1 MIRLKRV
8 YEQPAQDDGTRIL
21 VERLWPRGLTKE
33 SAKIDY
39 WFKDIA
45 PSPELR
51 KWYAHDIARWEE
63 FTERY
68 RLELRN
74 NPKVVRLQQVIK
86 EKGLVTFVLAA
97 RDIDHSSARLL
108 RDYLL
113 EADDVN
119 NRI

>member
-1 MIRLKRV
+1 MVHMIRLKRV

-51 KWYAHDIARWEE
+51 KWYSHDIARWEE

-68 RLELRN
+68 ALELQQ
-74 NPKVVRLQQVIK
+74 NPEIDRLQQLIL
-86 EKGLVTFVLAA
+86 EKGLVTFVFATQ
-97 RDIDHSSARLL
+97 DIYHSSARLL
-108 RDYLL
+108 MDYLL
-113 EADDVN
+113 N
-119 NRI
+119 IK